1 LVTNQAAPLLVVQAT
16 VKAPRPVMVLRVEAT
31 TKVAGL
37 LDRAAMVLN
46 QTSAPQGTPPPTHS
60 KATRNQEVTNKLAS
74 HKASSKEVIRVVV
87 ATDTNL

>member
-1 LVTNQAAPLLVVQAT
+1 MMYDE
-16 VKAPRPVMVLRVEAT
+16 KAPRPVMVLRVEAT

-60 KATRNQEVTNKLAS
+60 KVCHGTTRHTVVS
-74 HKASSKEVIRVVV
+74 HA
-87 ATDTNL
+87 